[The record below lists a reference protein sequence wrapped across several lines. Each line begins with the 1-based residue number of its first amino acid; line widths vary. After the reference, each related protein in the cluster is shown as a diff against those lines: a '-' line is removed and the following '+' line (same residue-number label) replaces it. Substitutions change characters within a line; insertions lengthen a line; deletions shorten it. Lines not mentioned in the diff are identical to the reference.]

1 MPEGAAGEA
10 GATGK
15 QTGAGAEAEAEA
27 EAEASCATLA
37 AFCERRYMDQWFM
50 ESSDGT
56 SHGSPRSVSGTVV
69 AT

>member
-27 EAEASCATLA
+27 EAEASCAAA
-37 AFCERRYMDQWFM
+37 AFCERVWPPRLP
-50 ESSDGT
+50 T
-56 SHGSPRSVSGTVV
+56 SAAQSP
-69 AT
+69 